1 MTTQSKS
8 SKGPVVGD
16 LKVTPS
22 PEKIESP
29 VLTELKEKSPV
40 DLEVK
45 TLDEEPIEAPAP
57 APKEQIETDVRK
69 KLARK
74 TDDMTNPFV
83 PANPAQVE
91 ADAKRVA
98 AENGFDLNRGTS
110 VGARLIARSQSR
122 PGQ

>member
-1 MTTQSKS
+1 MTTRSKS
-8 SKGPVVGD
+8 TREPVTGD

-29 VLTELKEKSPV
+29 VNLETPSLTEDPV
-40 DLEVK
+40 
-45 TLDEEPIEAPAP
+45 EAPA
-57 APKEQIETDVRK
+57 AAEKAVVETDVRM

-74 TDDMTNPFV
+74 TDSTDNPFI
-83 PANPAQVE
+83 PSNPAQVE

-110 VGARLIARSQSR
+110 VGARLMARAQGR
-122 PGQ
+122 AGR